1 MRNPEYF
8 KGKKVVIVGLARSG
22 MAAANLLYDLGA
34 KVGVT
39 DLKDD
44 EAVRKNAGLLKSK
57 EIELELGVHKPEFIR
72 GAQMLV
78 ISPGVTNASFPVV
91 WAIEAGIPVIS
102 EIELAWMLCSAKIVA
117 VTGSGG
123 KTTVTTLIGKIIEAS
138 GSKVFTCGNIG
149 NPFSGEVQ
157 KMKPQDYVSL
167 ELSSFQ
173 LGMIRDFRP
182 KVAVMLNFSRNH
194 LDWHKDMQEYLDA
207 KKRIFLNQQADD
219 FLVLNELDPVIKAM
233 AGESRAKVA
242 YFSQSPGVNPNQ
254 AAVLAVASVLGID
267 KAVCEKVFS
276 EFKPLPHRMEYVAE
290 FGKVRFINDSKATL
304 MESTVWAIKNIPSP
318 VILIA
323 GGKDKGVDYS
333 GIIESGRDKVK
344 AVVLIG
350 QAKDKIRASL
360 AGAFTIAEAATLEE
374 AVHLAY
380 RRAAPGD
387 CVLLS
392 PMCSSFDMF
401 SNYEERGEIF
411 KKAVLQLGR
420 EIK

>member
-1 MRNPEYF
+1 
-8 KGKKVVIVGLARSG
+8 
-22 MAAANLLYDLGA
+22 
-34 KVGVT
+34 
-39 DLKDD
+39 
-44 EAVRKNAGLLKSK
+44 
-57 EIELELGVHKPEFIR
+57 
-72 GAQMLV
+72 MLV

-91 WAIEAGIPVIS
+91 WALEAGIPVIS